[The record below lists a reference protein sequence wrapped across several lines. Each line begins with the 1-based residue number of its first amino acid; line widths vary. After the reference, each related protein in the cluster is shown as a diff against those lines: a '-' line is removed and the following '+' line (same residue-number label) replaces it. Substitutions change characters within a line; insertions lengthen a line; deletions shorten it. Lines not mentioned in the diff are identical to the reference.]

1 MPTKPPVLAKNIW
14 NKMSYAK
21 VHSAQASLLKPY
33 IVDVE
38 ADLSRGLNAFSI
50 VGLGD
55 KAVDEAKDRIS
66 AAVKNTGFESPKSKN
81 HKLVISLAPAEVRKE
96 GSGLD
101 VAIALSYLLASG
113 DIVFDAK
120 DKIFLGELS
129 LDGTLRPVKGALA
142 FARKAKEKGF
152 REIYLPL
159 ENAPEAA
166 LVDEIIVYGAETLA
180 EIINHISRESDLKQ
194 KLKAEKKKEIKN
206 LHDISSDL
214 SDIKGQEG
222 AKRALEIAAAGG
234 HNIALYGPPG
244 TGKTMLAKALPGIL
258 PPLSFDEILEV
269 TEIHSMT
276 GALNDNLISER
287 PFRSPHHTASH
298 VAIIG
303 GGSNPRPG
311 EVTLAH
317 KGVLFLDEFPEFENK
332 AIESLREPLE
342 ERMVSV
348 SRARGTVRFPA
359 HFLLVAAMNPCPCG
373 NFGIKGKPCI
383 CSPLQIERYKRKI
396 SGPIIDRI
404 DIWTEVSKVDHEKL
418 TQKSE
423 KSESLPARDRIIQAR
438 SVQAKR
444 FREVGRKIATNSEMN
459 ARDIASVLKISDE
472 VKEILNR
479 SAKTLDLSARSYH
492 KIIKLARTIA
502 DLGLSLEIEP
512 SHILEAIS
520 YRPKQAQY

>member
-1 MPTKPPVLAKNIW
+1 
-14 NKMSYAK
+14 MSYAK

-38 ADLSRGLNAFSI
+38 ADLSRGLNSFSI

-55 KAVDEAKDRIS
+55 KAVEEAKDRIS
-66 AAVKNTGFESPKSKN
+66 AAVKNSGFESPKSKN
-81 HKLVISLAPAEVRKE
+81 HKVVISLAPAEVKKE

-113 DIVFDAK
+113 DIIFDPK

-129 LDGTLRPVKGALA
+129 LDGALRPVKGTLA
-142 FARKAKEKGF
+142 FVRKAKEKGF
-152 REIYLPL
+152 KEIFLPKD
-159 ENAPEAA
+159 NAAEAA
-166 LVDEIIVYGAETLA
+166 LVDGVRVYGAETLM
-180 EIINHISRESDLKQ
+180 EIINHIALEAEASQ
-194 KLKAEKKKEIKN
+194 KLKLEEKKEIKN
-206 LHDISSDL
+206 FQEISLDL
-214 SDIKGQEG
+214 ADIKGQEA

-244 TGKTMLAKALPGIL
+244 TGKTMLAKALAGIL

-276 GALNDNLISER
+276 GALGEALVAER

-342 ERMVSV
+342 EKVVSV
-348 SRARGTVRFPA
+348 SRARGTVKFPA
-359 HFLLVAAMNPCPCG
+359 HFILVAAMNPCPCG
-373 NFGIKGKPCI
+373 NFGIKGKPCT

-404 DIWTEVSKVDHEKL
+404 DIWTEVSKVDHDKL
-418 TQKSE
+418 TEKAE
-423 KSESLPARDRIIQAR
+423 KSESLPVRERIIRAR
-438 SVQAKR
+438 GIQAKR
-444 FREVGRKIATNSEMN
+444 FREADRKIATNSEMN
-459 ARDIASVLKISDE
+459 ARDIAMILKISDA
-472 VKEILNR
+472 VKEILNK
-479 SAKTLDLSARSYH
+479 SARTLDLSARSYH

-502 DLGLSLEIEP
+502 DLDAAFEISP
-512 SHILEAIS
+512 AHILEAIS
-520 YRPKQAQY
+520 YRPKQSQY

>member
-1 MPTKPPVLAKNIW
+1 
-14 NKMSYAK
+14 MSYAK

-38 ADLSRGLNAFSI
+38 ADLSRGLNSFSI

-66 AAVKNTGFESPKSKN
+66 AAVKNSGFESPKSKN
-81 HKLVISLAPAEVRKE
+81 HKVVISLAPAEVRKE

-101 VAIALSYLLASG
+101 VAMALSYLLASG
-113 DIVFDAK
+113 DILFDSK

-129 LDGTLRPVKGALA
+129 LDGGLRSVKGALA

-152 REIYLPL
+152 REIYLPT

-166 LVDEIIVYGAETLA
+166 LVDGIAVFGAETLV
-180 EIINHISRESDLKQ
+180 EIINHVAHDTDISQ
-194 KLKAEKKKEIKN
+194 KLKQEKKKEIKN
-206 LHDISSDL
+206 LHNISLDL
-214 SDIKGQEG
+214 ADIKGQES

-258 PPLSFDEILEV
+258 PPLSFEEALEV

-276 GALNDNLISER
+276 GALNDNLVAER
-287 PFRSPHHTASH
+287 PFRSPHHTASY
-298 VAIIG
+298 VALIG
-303 GGSNPRPG
+303 GGTNPRPG

-317 KGVLFLDEFPEFENK
+317 KGILFVDEFPEFENK
-332 AIESLREPLE
+332 AIEALREPLE
-342 ERMVSV
+342 ERVVSV
-348 SRARGTVRFPA
+348 SRAKGTVKFPA
-359 HFLLVAAMNPCPCG
+359 HFILVAAMNPCPCG
-373 NFGIKGKPCI
+373 NFGIKGKPCT
-383 CSPLQIERYKRKI
+383 CAPLQIERYKRKI

-418 TQKSE
+418 TEKAE
-423 KSESLPARDRIIQAR
+423 KSESIPARERIMKARKIQE
-438 SVQAKR
+438 KR
-444 FREVGRKIATNSEMN
+444 FKDAGRKISTNSEMN
-459 ARDIASVLKISDE
+459 ARDIATIMKISDE

-479 SAKTLDLSARSYH
+479 SARTLDLSARSYH

-502 DLGLSLEIEP
+502 DLESSPEISP

-520 YRPKQAQY
+520 YRPKQQQY

>member
-1 MPTKPPVLAKNIW
+1 
-14 NKMSYAK
+14 MSYAK
-21 VHSAQASLLKPY
+21 VHSAQANLLKPY

-55 KAVDEAKDRIS
+55 KAVDQAKDRIS
-66 AAVKNTGFESPKSKN
+66 AAVKNSGFESPKSKN
-81 HKLVISLAPAEVRKE
+81 HKVVISLAPAEIKKE

-101 VAIALSYLLASG
+101 MAIALSYLLASG

-129 LDGTLRPVKGALA
+129 LDGSLRPVKGALA

-159 ENAPEAA
+159 ENASEAA
-166 LVDEIIVYGAETLA
+166 MVDGIAVFGAETLN
-180 EIINHISRESDLKQ
+180 EIINHIASDADINQ
-194 KLKAEKKKEIKN
+194 KLKIEKKKEIKN
-206 LHDISSDL
+206 LHNISLDL
-214 SDIKGQEG
+214 SDIKGQES

-244 TGKTMLAKALPGIL
+244 TGKSMLAKALPGIL

-269 TEIHSMT
+269 TEIHSMSGT
-276 GALNDNLISER
+276 LDDALLAER

-303 GGSNPRPG
+303 GGTNPRPG

-342 ERMVSV
+342 ERVVSI
-348 SRARGTVRFPA
+348 SRARGTVKFPA
-359 HFLLVAAMNPCPCG
+359 HFILVAAMNPCPCG
-373 NFGIKGKPCI
+373 NFGIKGKPCT
-383 CSPLQIERYKRKI
+383 CAPLQIERYKRKI

-404 DIWTEVSKVDHEKL
+404 DIWTEVSKVDHDKL
-418 TQKSE
+418 TE
-423 KSESLPARDRIIQAR
+423 KAERSESLPARDRIMKARGIQE
-438 SVQAKR
+438 KR
-444 FREVGRKIATNSEMN
+444 FKEAGRKISTNAEMS
-459 ARDIASVLKISDE
+459 ARDITLVLWISDE
-472 VKEILNR
+472 VKEILNK
-479 SAKTLDLSARSYH
+479 SARTLDLSARSYH

-502 DLGLSLEIEP
+502 DLDSSLEISP

>member
-1 MPTKPPVLAKNIW
+1 
-14 NKMSYAK
+14 MSYAK
-21 VHSAQASLLKPY
+21 VHSAQANLLKPY

-38 ADLSRGLNAFSI
+38 SDLSRGLNSFSI
-50 VGLGD
+50 VGLPD
-55 KAVDEAKDRIS
+55 KAVEEAKDRIS
-66 AAVKNTGFESPKSKN
+66 AAVKNSGFESPKAKN
-81 HKLVISLAPAEVRKE
+81 HKIIISLAPAEVKKE

-113 DIVFDAK
+113 DIIFDAK

-129 LDGTLRPVKGALA
+129 LDGSLRPVKGALA
-142 FARKAKEKGF
+142 FTRKAKEAGF
-152 REIYLPL
+152 KEIFLPIQ
-159 ENAPEAA
+159 NALEAA
-166 LVDEIIVYGAETLA
+166 LVDGMVIYGAETLK
-180 EIINHISRESDLKQ
+180 EIINHLSGDTDLNQ
-194 KLKAEKKKEIKN
+194 RLKSFKNEKATNWRAQE
-206 LHDISSDL
+206 ISSDL
-214 SDIKGQEG
+214 ADIKGQEA

-244 TGKTMLAKALPGIL
+244 TGKSMLAKAMPGIL
-258 PPLSFDEILEV
+258 PPLSFDEVLEV

-276 GALNDNLISER
+276 GALGGNLVAER

-342 ERMVSV
+342 ERVVSV
-348 SRARGTVRFPA
+348 SRAKGTVKFPA
-359 HFLLVAAMNPCPCG
+359 HFILVAAMNPCPCG
-373 NFGIKGKPCI
+373 NFGIKGKPCT
-383 CSPLQIERYKRKI
+383 CSPMQIERYKRKI

-404 DIWTEVSKVDHEKL
+404 DIWTEVSKVDHDKL
-418 TQKSE
+418 TEKAE
-423 KSESLPARDRIIQAR
+423 KSESLPARERIIKAR
-438 SVQAKR
+438 GIQAKR
-444 FREVGRKIATNSEMN
+444 FRDVGRRIATNSEMS
-459 ARDIASVLKISDE
+459 ARDITTILKISDE

-479 SAKTLDLSARSYH
+479 SARTLDLSARSYH

-502 DLGLSLEIEP
+502 DLDSAFEISP

-520 YRPKQAQY
+520 YRPKQK

>member
-1 MPTKPPVLAKNIW
+1 
-14 NKMSYAK
+14 MSYAK

-38 ADLSRGLNAFSI
+38 ADLSRGLNSFSI

-55 KAVDEAKDRIS
+55 KAVEEAKDRIS
-66 AAVKNTGFESPKSKN
+66 AAVKNSGFESPKSKN
-81 HKLVISLAPAEVRKE
+81 HKVVISLAPAEVRKE

-113 DIVFDAK
+113 DILFDSK

-129 LDGTLRPVKGALA
+129 LDGRLRSVKGALA

-152 REIYLPL
+152 REIYLPI
-159 ENAPEAA
+159 ENAPEAV
-166 LVDEIIVYGAETLA
+166 LVDGITVFGAETLK
-180 EIINHISRESDLKQ
+180 EIIDHISHDTDLNQ
-194 KLKAEKKKEIKN
+194 KLKPEKRREIKN
-206 LHDISSDL
+206 LHNILLDL
-214 SDIKGQEG
+214 ADIKGQEA

-276 GALNDNLISER
+276 GALCDFLVAER
-287 PFRSPHHTASH
+287 PFRSPHHTASY
-298 VAIIG
+298 VALIG
-303 GGSNPRPG
+303 GGTNPKPG

-342 ERMVSV
+342 ERVVSV
-348 SRARGTVRFPA
+348 SRAKGTVKFPA
-359 HFLLVAAMNPCPCG
+359 HFILVAAMNPCPCG
-373 NFGIKGKPCI
+373 NFGIRGKPCS

-418 TQKSE
+418 TE
-423 KSESLPARDRIIQAR
+423 KAERSESLPARKRIMQAR
-438 SVQAKR
+438 GIQGRR
-444 FREVGRKIATNSEMN
+444 FRDAGRKISTNSEMN
-459 ARDIASVLKISDE
+459 ARDITLILKISDE

-502 DLGLSLEIEP
+502 DLESSPEIFP
-512 SHILEAIS
+512 NHILEAIS
-520 YRPKQAQY
+520 YRPKQQQY